1 MRIREVLSILLV
13 ATSAWALDF
22 GSNVGAGASSTSGEL
37 EVIKGHPLAADRS
50 ATSTFLQHPGPVKG
64 RRTATDIWPD

>member
-22 GSNVGAGASSTSGEL
+22 GSNVGAGASSTSGES
-37 EVIKGHPLAADRS
+37 EVIK
-50 ATSTFLQHPGPVKG
+50 
-64 RRTATDIWPD
+64 